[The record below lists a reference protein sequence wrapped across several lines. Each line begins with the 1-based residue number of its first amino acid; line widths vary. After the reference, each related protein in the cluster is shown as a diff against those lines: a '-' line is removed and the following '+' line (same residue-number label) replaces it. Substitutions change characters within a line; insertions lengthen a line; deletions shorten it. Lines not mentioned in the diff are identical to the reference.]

1 MRTFLKT
8 TKGKLLACLTI
19 VTLFIACVGAFK
31 AWSDKQNYTL
41 MQDKVTAPVTT
52 KHSKAS
58 NQAGK
63 VQRFSDADLLE
74 YRKRALANDVDKYP
88 NGYLEIP
95 SISVKLPI
103 YDRANNLTLSLGVG
117 KDYYLDSQFGK
128 GNVVLAGH
136 NMERPKVLLSDLYK
150 VKNGQEIILHGP
162 DKKEYKYR
170 IVSKK
175 IQPAQVRIVDGRPVV
190 GSAYY
195 LPKEDEKPIVT
206 VYDCA
211 DRGNDR
217 LVVQGELAN

>member
-1 MRTFLKT
+1 MRAFLKT
-8 TKGKLLACLTI
+8 TKGKWLACLTI
-19 VTLFIACVGAFK
+19 VTLLFACAGAFK

-41 MQDKVTAPVTT
+41 MQNKVTAPATT
-52 KHSKAS
+52 RHSKAS
-58 NQAGK
+58 NQVGK
-63 VQRFSDADLLE
+63 VQRFSDSDLLK
-74 YRKRALANDVDKYP
+74 YRKQAWANNVDKYP

-103 YDRANNLTLSLGVG
+103 YDRANNLTLALGVG

-136 NMERPKVLLSDLYK
+136 NMEKSGVLLSDLYK
-150 VKNGQEIILHGP
+150 VKKGQEIILHGP
-162 DKKEYKYR
+162 DQKEYKYR

-175 IQPAQVRIVDGRPVV
+175 IQPAQVRIVDGHPVA

-195 LPKEDEKPIVT
+195 LPKENEKPIVT

-211 DRGNDR
+211 DHGNDR
-217 LVVQGELAN
+217 LVVQGKLE

>member
-1 MRTFLKT
+1 MKAFFRT
-8 TKGKLLACLTI
+8 TKGKLLVILTVVALITACIGT
-19 VTLFIACVGAFK
+19 FK
-31 AWSDKQNYTL
+31 IWSDRQSYTL
-41 MQDKVTAPVTT
+41 MQNKVTAPATT
-52 KHSKAS
+52 K
-58 NQAGK
+58 NNK
-63 VQRFSDADLLE
+63 VSGRTEKIQRFSDSDLLK
-74 YRKRALANDVDKYP
+74 YRKQALDNDVDKYP

-95 SISVKLPI
+95 SIKVKLPI

-136 NMERPKVLLSDLYK
+136 NMERSGVLLSDLYK

-162 DKKEYKYR
+162 DKKDYKYK

-175 IQPAQVRIVDGRPVV
+175 IQPAQVRIINGSPVA

-195 LPKEDEKPIVT
+195 LPKDNEKPIVT

-211 DRGNDR
+211 DHGNDR
-217 LVVQGELAN
+217 LVVQGELE